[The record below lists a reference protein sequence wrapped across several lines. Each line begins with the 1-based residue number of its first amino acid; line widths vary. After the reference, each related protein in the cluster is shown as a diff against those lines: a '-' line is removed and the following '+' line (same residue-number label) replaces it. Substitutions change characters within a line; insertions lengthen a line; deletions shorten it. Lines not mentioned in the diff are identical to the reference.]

1 MRQMSVSSHRSIV
14 LSLLLAAAAVA
25 ASCSSNAPS
34 SSATVPPATAA
45 VGTLPAGTAVPAG
58 TALDSSPAATAV
70 ATTLVPTTEV
80 PATAPPTT
88 TDPLGACLGQ
98 WPLRDRIALLVWP
111 AVYSNQ
117 WASAERVV
125 RDQRVGGVILMRPSD
140 TFAADLAANLDGLTA
155 LSAHGLAIAV
165 DEEGGAVQRLSA
177 LGAIAS
183 QEEMS
188 ALGAPAAASIIAAHG
203 ELLAQAGIDVIL
215 GPVVDVRPEV
225 GDDPLGQGRLFQGT
239 PQDVAVMGGAYVSA
253 WQSAGLQPIL
263 KHYPGHGSASA
274 DTHQRLATT
283 PELSQLVLRDL
294 VPYQALATS
303 GAGVMVGHLDVPGLT
318 NGQPA
323 SLSPEAISYLRND
336 LGWGDALVITDA
348 LGMGGVGLPV
358 PDAAVRSLQAGVDVV
373 IFTATDD
380 AAPVIAA
387 IESAVST
394 GALSEAE
401 IDDSA
406 RRVLRLLE
414 KGGSSC
420 AD

>member
-1 MRQMSVSSHRSIV
+1 MIRASARAGPSVAV
-14 LSLLLAAAAVA
+14 PLLLLAAVVVG
-25 ASCSSNAPS
+25 CSSGRS
-34 SSATVPPATAA
+34 SSTTPSATGA
-45 VGTLPAGTAVPAG
+45 VKTTISHTSVPAS
-58 TALDSSPAATAV
+58 TSSTSS
-70 ATTLVPTTEV
+70 TLVPTTEA
-80 PATAPPTT
+80 PTTAPPTT
-88 TDPLGACLGQ
+88 ADPLVACLGQ

-140 TFAADLAANLDGLTA
+140 TFTADLAANLDGLTA

-165 DEEGGAVQRLSA
+165 DEEGGSVQRLAA

-188 ALGAPAAASIIAAHG
+188 TLGPAAAGAVIAGHG
-203 ELLAQAGIDVIL
+203 ELLAAAGIDVIL

-239 PQDVAVMGGAYVSA
+239 PQDVAAMGAAYVGA

-318 NGQPA
+318 DGQPA
-323 SLSPEAISYLRND
+323 SLSPEAISFLRND
-336 LGWGDALVITDA
+336 LGWGDALVMTDA
-348 LGMGGVGLPV
+348 LGMGAVGLPV

-373 IFTATDD
+373 IFTGTDD
-380 AAPVIAA
+380 AASVIGA
-387 IESAVST
+387 IDSAVSA

-406 RRVLRLLE
+406 RRVLRLLDRS
-414 KGGSSC
+414 GPSC